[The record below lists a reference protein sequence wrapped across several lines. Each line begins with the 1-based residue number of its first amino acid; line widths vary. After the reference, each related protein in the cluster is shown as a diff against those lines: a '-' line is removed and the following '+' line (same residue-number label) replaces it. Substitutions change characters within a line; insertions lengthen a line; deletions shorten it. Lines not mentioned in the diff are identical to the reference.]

1 MVTIK
6 TSAAYK
12 FGQKNVIP
20 EVGLVQFDEEGK
32 IQVPTMEIALELVSL
47 IPDFS
52 IVNEEI
58 KQSTKEQEKVEEE
71 KEEEKITTED
81 LSKKDSSVKYKSKD
95 ELVKLAV
102 ESGLVSE
109 EDARKMN
116 ANSLKDLLSK

>member
-6 TSAAYK
+6 TSAQYK

-32 IQVPTMEIALELVSL
+32 IQVETMEIALELVSL

-52 IVNEEI
+52 IFVDELE
-58 KQSTKEQEKVEEE
+58 KEEKVEEVI
-71 KEEEKITTED
+71 EEEKSIENNQEEVV
-81 LSKKDSSVKYKSKD
+81 KKDSSIKYKSKD

>member
-32 IQVPTMEIALELVSL
+32 IEVPTMEIALELVSL

-52 IVNEEI
+52 IVY
-58 KQSTKEQEKVEEE
+58 EKVEQKSSEKKEEE
-71 KEEEKITTED
+71 KEEKSDGED
-81 LSKKDSSVKYKSKD
+81 LAKKDSSVKYKSKD

-102 ESGLVSE
+102 ESGLASE